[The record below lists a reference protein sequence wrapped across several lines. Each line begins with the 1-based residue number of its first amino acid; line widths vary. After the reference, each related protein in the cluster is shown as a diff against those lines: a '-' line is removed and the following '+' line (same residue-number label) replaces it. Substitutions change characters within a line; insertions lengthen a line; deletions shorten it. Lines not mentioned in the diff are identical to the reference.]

1 MKKIIRPLASLL
13 FAILGFTPVLLV
25 LLFSLRQHTIRY
37 RMKEKLESSFL
48 QTITLKNDAIQW
60 VKAGKEIWVNG
71 KMFDI
76 KSKEKKGEK
85 TIFKGLYDDDETL
98 LKTNLRESWEKNK
111 TRQTHLL
118 GQLFQ
123 SLSNIYFSNSSW
135 IFPACSK
142 GITTY
147 PFYTSQLAYHH
158 TDILTPPPQA

>member
-48 QTITLKNDAIQW
+48 QTITIKNDAIQW
-60 VKAGKEIWVNG
+60 AKAGKEIWVNG

-76 KSKEKKGEK
+76 KSKVELDNM
-85 TIFKGLYDDDETL
+85 TTFKGLYDDEETL
-98 LKTNLRESWEKNK
+98 LKTNLSESWEKNK

-123 SLSNIYFSNSSW
+123 ILSNIYFSNSSW